1 MPTCIAIIAK
11 GTQCTRRSSEGNER
25 CSLHVNTL
33 AVTGPNATAA
43 KEMQYVHKKEIIEM
57 AEAFHARREADPDNA
72 ENITRMY
79 LADVTLR
86 RAQQNRVFQEL
97 ITRQRDHIRLT
108 GVDPDGVAHERARAR
123 NREIVE
129 RRRAQEAQIR
139 ARNADIINRIN
150 NNIVN
155 GGVNHLEAAR
165 QIVRERAAAVGV
177 AARQIVRERAAAVG
191 VAAQQA
197 PPPLGLQARERPLAA
212 FAADPQNVHTTAAV
226 QQTKDIVAK
235 IRETVVPEGY
245 RWHPTI
251 SSKTPFEIGLE
262 CNLSQKAAWQMI
274 SQYAQD
280 TSIYDIEVG
289 IYGKVLDCVWQYVKA
304 SSDKEDLCRII
315 KRELEDNI
323 GMCAQGNLSRIC
335 NVLAGYMEGIG
346 SQESLSD
353 RLGSL
358 LPPLMELEDVTE
370 RIRQALVILRDNH
383 VPEGE
388 WDSWM
393 DPLIE
398 DEDRG
403 VYGIFRDALLAV

>member
-1 MPTCIAIIAK
+1 
-11 GTQCTRRSSEGNER
+11 
-25 CSLHVNTL
+25 
-33 AVTGPNATAA
+33 
-43 KEMQYVHKKEIIEM
+43 MQYVHKKEIREM
-57 AEAFHARREADPDNA
+57 EEAFHARREADPDNA

-86 RAQQNRVFQEL
+86 KAQQNRVFQEL

-108 GVDPDGVAHERARAR
+108 GVDPDGGAHERARAR

-129 RRRAQEAQIR
+129 RRRAQQEQIR
-139 ARNADIINRIN
+139 AQHADRINNLINGIN

-165 QIVRERAAAVGV
+165 QIVRERAAV
-177 AARQIVRERAAAVG
+177 VG

-245 RWHPTI
+245 RWHATI
-251 SSKTPFEIGLE
+251 SSRTPFEIGLE

-346 SQESLSD
+346 SQESLSE
-353 RLGSL
+353 RLGRL

-383 VPEGE
+383 VPVGE

>member
-1 MPTCIAIIAK
+1 MDLVSLKYKVSTQYKMPTCIAIIAK
-11 GTQCTRRSSEGNER
+11 GTQCTRRTTEGNER

-33 AVTGPNATAA
+33 ATTGPNRTAA
-43 KEMQYVHKKEIIEM
+43 KEMQYLHKKEIREM
-57 AEAFHARREADPDNA
+57 AEAFHTRREADPDNA

-86 RAQQNRVFQEL
+86 KAQQNRVFQEL

-108 GVDPDGVAHERARAR
+108 GVDPDGRAVEHARAR
-123 NREIVE
+123 NRENAE
-129 RRRAQEAQIR
+129 RRRAQLAQIQ
-139 ARNADIINRIN
+139 ARNADLINRIN

-165 QIVRERAAAVGV
+165 RIVRV
-177 AARQIVRERAAAVG
+177 RAAAVG

-197 PPPLGLQARERPLAA
+197 PPPLGLLARERPLAA

-346 SQESLSD
+346 SQESLSE
-353 RLGSL
+353 RLGRL

-370 RIRQALVILRDNH
+370 RIRQALVILRDNN
-383 VPEGE
+383 VPVGE